1 MKQITR
7 TKLSESV
14 AQVIVDEI
22 QKGSYPS
29 GTRLPTEHEFMEK
42 LGVGRSSVREAF
54 QSLVMMGIL
63 DTRAG
68 QGTFVRD
75 ISRDVIISPYLF
87 APLVDPNSAS
97 DFMEA
102 RLVVEPSIA
111 GIAAVRYSD
120 EQYREMEN
128 MLDECYSC
136 IQSGQSATA
145 INGEFHLKIAMAT
158 GNIVFVRFMEAII
171 RMLVRRGEILET
183 DRSYQEWE
191 LESHR
196 EILSAIG
203 SRRDENARRAMEEH
217 IIKVAGYHK
226 NVSGLGE

>member
-14 AQVIVDEI
+14 ARAIVEEI
-22 QKGSYPS
+22 QKGSYPP

-42 LGVGRSSVREAF
+42 LRVGRSSVREAF

-75 ISRDVIISPYLF
+75 ISRDVIISPYLL

-111 GIAAVRYSD
+111 GIAAVRHSD

-128 MLDECYSC
+128 MLNECDSC
-136 IQSGQSATA
+136 IQSGQSVTA

-171 RMLVRRGEILET
+171 RMLVRRGEVLES

-203 SRRDENARRAMEEH
+203 SRLDENARRAMEDH
-217 IIKVAGYHK
+217 IIKVTGYHK
-226 NVSGLGE
+226 NFSGPGG